1 MAAEAA
7 FRTFALRP
15 LAGALGAE
23 IAGVDLSRPLE
34 TEQHDELLRAFARY
48 FVLLFRDQALSP
60 ERQIAA
66 TRLFGPP
73 LTLPFIAP
81 HPDHPE
87 IIRVLKEADEE
98 RIATFG
104 GTWHSDFS
112 FLPEPPLGSL
122 LYALEV
128 PAYGGDT
135 LWSNMAAV
143 FDSLSPGLQR
153 CLQGLSAVHS
163 GATIHGTRTA
173 GLAGL
178 RLSRSVRMDRGNPAA
193 DFETE
198 HPVVCRHPASG
209 RQALFV
215 NPVYTQRFA
224 GMTEAESRPLLDYLQ
239 SQVERPEFT
248 CRIRWTAG
256 SLAVWD
262 NRVTQHLAVNDYDG
276 TRRLLHRTAVAGAK
290 PRSAPGAGT
299 AA

>member
-1 MAAEAA
+1 MAAETA
-7 FRTFALRP
+7 FRTFDLRP

-23 IAGVDLSRPLE
+23 IAGLDLSRPLGPG
-34 TEQHDELLRAFARY
+34 QHDELLRAFAEY
-48 FVLLFRDQALSP
+48 FVLLFRDQALTP
-60 ERQIAA
+60 TQQLAA
-66 TRLFGPP
+66 TRLFGDP
-73 LTLPFIAP
+73 LALPFIAP
-81 HPDHPE
+81 HPDHPQ
-87 IIRVLKEADEE
+87 IIRVLKEADEQ

-112 FLPEPPLGSL
+112 FLPEPPSASL

-128 PAYGGDT
+128 PAFGGDT
-135 LWSNMAAV
+135 LWSNTAAV
-143 FDSLSPGLQR
+143 FESLSPGLRR
-153 CLQGLSAVHS
+153 CLEGLSAVHS

-178 RLSRSVRMDRGNPAA
+178 RLSRSIHLDRGNPAA

-198 HPVVCRHPASG
+198 HPVVCRHPTSG
-209 RQALFV
+209 RPALFV

-262 NRVTQHLAVNDYDG
+262 NRVTQHLAINDYDG
-276 TRRLLHRTAVAGAK
+276 TRRLLHRTAVAGAQ
-290 PRSAPGAGT
+290 PRPARVLTQQP
-299 AA
+299 